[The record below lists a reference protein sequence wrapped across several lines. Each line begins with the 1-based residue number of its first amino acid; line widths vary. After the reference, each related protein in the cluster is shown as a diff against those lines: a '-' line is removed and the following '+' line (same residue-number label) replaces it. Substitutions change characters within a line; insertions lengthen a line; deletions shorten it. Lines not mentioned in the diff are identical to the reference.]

1 MTKQRLERE
10 FTSEE
15 MESWAQ
21 EVRTAMKESP
31 DENEEVFPNDAVEL
45 RDYILTL
52 EENMKDKPTDHLRE
66 ELRVYKAYQTGW
78 YKGVCFTYEYF
89 IDLKEKERVR
99 EREDKIANDVYDKK
113 LFGYLENQGNE
124 RLISKKELL
133 NLKET
138 KLTREDLEKAG
149 IQNTGRYLVDG
160 ELDEPENDILRIQQS
175 VLARIT
181 DEEQKKYIVNYNPYE
196 LFNVGGASETIKAIR
211 NNPYEELTDWNEDFI
226 DYWKP
231 YYLSMGINKLKRIL
245 KFRSKYPVTK

>member
-66 ELRVYKAYQTGW
+66 ELRTYKAYQTGW

-89 IDLKEKERVR
+89 IDVKEKERVR
-99 EREDKIANDVYDKK
+99 EREDKIANNVYDKK
-113 LFGYLENQGNE
+113 LFAYLEKQDPKIE
-124 RLISKKELL
+124 ISKDELL
-133 NLKET
+133 KKT
-138 KLTREDLEKAG
+138 KPKILLTRKDLEKAG
-149 IQNTGRYLVDG
+149 IQNIGRYLHLVD
-160 ELDEPENDILRIQQS
+160 DEP
-175 VLARIT
+175 
-181 DEEQKKYIVNYNPYE
+181 KKKKRKK
-196 LFNVGGASETIKAIR
+196 TIKKKGGKD
-211 NNPYEELTDWNEDFI
+211 E
-226 DYWKP
+226 K
-231 YYLSMGINKLKRIL
+231 
-245 KFRSKYPVTK
+245 

>member
-1 MTKQRLERE
+1 MIKQRLENE

-66 ELRVYKAYQTGW
+66 ELRTYKAYQTGW

-89 IDLKEKERVR
+89 IDVKEKERVR
-99 EREDKIANDVYDKK
+99 EREDKIANEVYDKK
-113 LFGYLENQGNE
+113 LFAYLEKEGTRE
-124 RLISKKELL
+124 FSKDELL

-138 KLTREDLEKAG
+138 KLTRRDLEKAG
-149 IQNTGRYLVDG
+149 IQNIGRYLHLVD
-160 ELDEPENDILRIQQS
+160 DEPKKKKRKK
-175 VLARIT
+175 T
-181 DEEQKKYIVNYNPYE
+181 TKKKGGKDEK
-196 LFNVGGASETIKAIR
+196 
-211 NNPYEELTDWNEDFI
+211 
-226 DYWKP
+226 
-231 YYLSMGINKLKRIL
+231 
-245 KFRSKYPVTK
+245 